1 MISIRNGE
9 NELGKIDFSY
19 SRCCSFLSFQIKS
32 EIDGCLDFLHHVY
45 GTFGLKLNLKLSTR
59 PESFLGEIQVW
70 DDAEKVRRKKNSN
83 SISYSSIFFFFFFV
97 K

>member
-9 NELGKIDFSY
+9 SELGKIDFSK
-19 SRCCSFLSFQIKS
+19 SRRFFLLQIKS

-59 PESFLGEIQVW
+59 PDSFLGEIQVW
-70 DDAEKVRRKKNSN
+70 DDAEKVREEK
-83 SISYSSIFFFFFFV
+83 
-97 K
+97 